1 MDGAV
6 TASSDPNQPRTV
18 EGGQGVKWW
27 TDAWALFTKNAAIWI
42 VLGLIL
48 FIILIV
54 LAFIPIVGQLASFLL
69 LPVFVASWMMAA
81 QNVEGGGT
89 IEVAD
94 LFSAFKGDKV
104 TSLIVLG
111 ALLLAMMVVIFLVM
125 GVLGFGGFMG
135 MMAGGSMGSAKG
147 MMAGMGVSMLA
158 MLIGLVLVT
167 LVTMA
172 FWFAP
177 PLVALRGVAPVDAI
191 RLSFAACTKNIVP
204 FLLWGLIYLVASIV
218 ASIPF
223 ALGWLVLGPVLML
236 TVYVSYKDVFAA

>member
-1 MDGAV
+1 MRPRRASRSQPGGPAMDGTV

-18 EGGQGVKWW
+18 DGGQGVKWW

-135 MMAGGSMGSAKG
+135 MMAGGSM
-147 MMAGMGVSMLA
+147 
-158 MLIGLVLVT
+158 
-167 LVTMA
+167 
-172 FWFAP
+172 
-177 PLVALRGVAPVDAI
+177 
-191 RLSFAACTKNIVP
+191 
-204 FLLWGLIYLVASIV
+204 
-218 ASIPF
+218 
-223 ALGWLVLGPVLML
+223 
-236 TVYVSYKDVFAA
+236 